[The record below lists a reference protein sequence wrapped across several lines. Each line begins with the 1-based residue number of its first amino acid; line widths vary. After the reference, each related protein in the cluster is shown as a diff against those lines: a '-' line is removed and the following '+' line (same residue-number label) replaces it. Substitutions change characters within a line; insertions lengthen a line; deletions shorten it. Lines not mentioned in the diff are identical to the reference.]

1 MMIKKTLISFFSLV
15 VISSAMWAQIPAAT
29 IPEFT
34 FFKLDNS
41 AFTNKNLETGKLL
54 FFCFFDAGCE
64 HCRHAIKKISQNYS
78 TFNKTAIYLVTLDN
92 RDTLKKFLDKYGK
105 NLPGKRNVTILRDKQ
120 NEFINKFRP
129 KKYPSIFLYT
139 HKKKLLL
146 YDDNE
151 ENMGNFLKL
160 IRQHSK

>member
-92 RDTLKKFLDKYGK
+92 RDTLKKFLDKYGVK
-105 NLPGKRNVTILRDKQ
+105 YGSKSTAPILKQ
-120 NEFINKFRP
+120 QVKEYIKTNFLNYCQEIAKAGGHE
-129 KKYPSIFLYT
+129 ILYT
-139 HKKKLLL
+139 PP
-146 YDDNE
+146 Y
-151 ENMGNFLKL
+151 
-160 IRQHSK
+160 HSNL